1 MRRGMILG
9 VAACALASA
18 AALAQNVILPG
29 TGATSLA
36 QERQAL
42 LAANRQA
49 QQARQRSADLQRQ
62 AAQATQDADRARRAA
77 AALAAKIQASEAD
90 IQAAQARIAI
100 VRRLQ
105 RVQSARLA
113 ERQQPIVRLTAA
125 LQMLA
130 RRPAALALVQP
141 GSITDAVHMRMV
153 LGSILPVIRERT
165 AGLRQELDRSR
176 QLRMAAE
183 QSATSLRDSRTRLAT
198 QQADLRK
205 LETAKRLASQG
216 LRSTASIEGDRAIAL
231 GERARDIVD
240 LMNELEAAGAVR
252 ARLET
257 LPGPSMRPQQPS
269 AIAAPSAERATAM
282 SGPPPYRLPAIG
294 ALVTGLGEISD
305 SGARSRGLTIATQPG
320 AQIVAPTAGRI
331 AFADHYR
338 GYGDIVIIDH
348 GQGWTSLITG
358 LGRLSIEVG
367 AQVAQGDP
375 VGAAAVSAQPKV
387 TVELRRNGRPVDI
400 VPLIRATS

>member
-1 MRRGMILG
+1 MKRGVTIA
-9 VAACALASA
+9 VAAACVLASA
-18 AALAQNVILPG
+18 ALAQTVVLPG
-29 TGATSLA
+29 TGGTSLA

-42 LAANRQA
+42 IAANRQA
-49 QQARQRSADLQRQ
+49 REARDRSVQLQQQAESATR
-62 AAQATQDADRARRAA
+62 DADRARQNA
-77 AALAAKIQASEAD
+77 AALAAKIQASEAE

-100 VRRLQ
+100 VARLQ
-105 RVQSARLA
+105 SVQAARLA

-141 GSITDAVHMRMV
+141 GSISDAVHMRMV
-153 LGSILPVIRERT
+153 LGSVLPVIRQRT
-165 AGLRQELDRSR
+165 AGLREELERSR

-183 QSATSLRDSRTRLAT
+183 QSAGSLRDSRARLAT

-205 LETAKRLASQG
+205 LETAKRLASRDF
-216 LRSTASIEGDRAIAL
+216 RSVASVEADRAVAL

-240 LMNELEAAGAVR
+240 LMGELEAAGAVR

-257 LPGPSMRPQQPS
+257 LPGPSLRPYQPS
-269 AIAAPSAERATAM
+269 AAGAPAPEHVAAQA
-282 SGPPPYRLPAIG
+282 GPPPYRLPAIG

-320 AQIVAPTAGRI
+320 AQVIAPTAGRV

-358 LGRLSIEVG
+358 MERLSVDVG

-375 VGAAAVSAQPKV
+375 LGVTGAGAPKV

-400 VPLIRATS
+400 VPLIGAR